1 MVNRTVII
9 VTKNRSTQ
17 IALNALLERAFGF
30 GHLVILE
37 YAFYVM
43 ITRMDEFPTATKM
56 FKHKNILR
64 AKKYTKNLKGLFL
77 VIKKGHFQHNV
88 CLIDKYLS
96 TLQKQH
102 VVVL

>member
-43 ITRMDEFPTATKM
+43 ITRMDEFPTATKT

-64 AKKYTKNLKGLFL
+64 AKEIYQEFERFIFSYQKRAFL
-77 VIKKGHFQHNV
+77 TQ
-88 CLIDKYLS
+88 
-96 TLQKQH
+96 
-102 VVVL
+102 